1 VVNSGIELK
10 SKDEIARMREASFI
24 VWEVLEVVERAV
36 QPGVVLLELDALA
49 ASETKKRGGVCAFLG
64 QYGFPKSICISV
76 NEQVVHGIPGKRKLL
91 EGDLCK
97 LDFGVILHG
106 FYGDSARTIIAGKGT
121 PESER
126 LVAATRDALEKGIAA
141 MRPGG
146 RVSDIGAAVEGHVAP
161 LGYGVVRDYVGHGIG
176 RKLHEEPQVP
186 NYGPANWQRT
196 MKNPRLVPGM
206 VLAVEPM
213 INLGTWECETLAD
226 NWTVVT
232 ADGKW
237 SAHWEH
243 TIAITEDGP
252 VVLSRP

>member
-1 VVNSGIELK
+1 VASGGIELK
-10 SKDEIARMREASFI
+10 SKDEIARMREASLMT
-24 VWEVLEVVERAV
+24 WEVLELVEKGV
-36 QPGVVLLELDALA
+36 QPGVSLLELDAIA
-49 ASETKKRGGVCAFLG
+49 ASETKKRGGICAFLG

-76 NEQVVHGIPGKRKLL
+76 NEQVVHGVPSKRKLV

-121 PESER
+121 PENQS
-126 LVAATRDALEKGIAA
+126 LVTATREALEKGIAA
-141 MRPGG
+141 MKPGG
-146 RVSDIGAAVEGHVAP
+146 RVSDIGAAIEGHVEP

-252 VVLSRP
+252 VVLTRP

>member
-1 VVNSGIELK
+1 MASGGIELK
-10 SKDEIARMREASFI
+10 SKDEIARMREAGLAT
-24 VWEVLEVVERAV
+24 WEVLELVEKAV
-36 QPGVVLLELDALA
+36 QPGVSLLELDAIS

-76 NEQVVHGIPGKRKLL
+76 NEQVVHGIPTKRKLV

-106 FYGDSARTIIAGKGT
+106 FYGDSARTIIAGKGST
-121 PESER
+121 ENQK
-126 LVAATRDALEKGIAA
+126 LVTATRDALDKGIAA
-141 MRPGG
+141 MKPGG
-146 RVSDIGAAVEGHVAP
+146 RVSDIGAAIEGHVDP
-161 LGYGVVRDYVGHGIG
+161 LGYSVVRDYVGHGIG

-186 NYGPANWQRT
+186 NYGPANWQRS

-213 INLGTWECETLAD
+213 INLGTWECETLPD

-252 VVLSRP
+252 LVLTRP

>member
-1 VVNSGIELK
+1 MAGGIEIK
-10 SKDEIARMREASFI
+10 TKDEIELMREASLI
-24 VWEVLEVVERAV
+24 VFEVLEHMEKAV
-36 QPGVVLLELDALA
+36 APGITLDELDAIA
-49 ASETKKRGGVCAFLG
+49 EVETLRRGATCAFKGL
-64 QYGFPKSICISV
+64 YGFPKNVCISV
-76 NEQVVHGIPGKRKLL
+76 NEQVVHGIPSKRKLV

-97 LDFGVILHG
+97 LDFGVSLHG
-106 FYGDSARTIIAGKGT
+106 VYGDSARTIIAGKGT
-121 PESER
+121 PESQR
-126 LVAATRDALEKGIAA
+126 LVTATRDALEKGIAA
-141 MRPGG
+141 MKPGG
-146 RVSDIGAAVEGHVAP
+146 RVSDIGAAVEGHVEP

-213 INLGTWECETLAD
+213 INLGTWECETLPD

-252 VVLSRP
+252 VVLTRP